1 MLTAATLPLD
11 PAFHTASSD
20 TNWMEGCNQSTGWRA
35 AINQLDGG
43 LQSIKAVALASWVEA

>member
-11 PAFHTASSD
+11 PLSILQAVT
-20 TNWMEGCNQSTGWRA
+20 QTGWRA